1 MMDSGEPVE
10 RMWGKRRQAKQFLK
24 EAVLVLPR
32 LARLL
37 YGLIRDPRVG
47 KADKVLVAAVIAYVA
62 SPIDAIPDFI
72 PLAGQVDDLFA
83 VALVLLRLIG
93 NSGTEI
99 VEEHWTGPPDL
110 VPWIHNVARF
120 SRLFLPDRVAARL
133 YQRFVAA
140 R

>member
-1 MMDSGEPVE
+1 MDFEHTP
-10 RMWGKRRQAKQFLK
+10 GKRRRAQEFLK

-37 YGLIRDPRVG
+37 YRLLRDPRVA

-93 NSGTEI
+93 NSGTEL

-110 VPWIHNVARF
+110 VPWIQNVARF
-120 SRLFLPDRVAARL
+120 SRVFLPDRVAARL
-133 YQRFVAA
+133 YDRFDAS